1 MPATILLVNCTRLQR
16 FVELRYWSLEDT
28 QALLD
33 WHLNY
38 ERHFRKGWNNNMSL
52 VNYDVSSADQELTWS
67 LMLYKLESFEVS
79 YVLIMPFKF
88 ETDSRDLPRA
98 YTSFALVRDTTI
110 VYCRETNC
118 ILTGA
123 YRAAVVDGLIKRIY
137 LGFGWKRNPR
147 TMKAPIRRYRLLTI
161 IDNPDRSL
169 TSKQDVHHK
178 DGIAK
183 IRGRERSN
191 VNDTISNLEDLPR
204 AIHRA
209 IHSDGLDSDW
219 VEM

>member
-1 MPATILLVNCTRLQR
+1 MSATILPVNCTRLQR
-16 FVELRYWSLEDT
+16 FVELRYWSLEDAM
-28 QALLD
+28 ALLD

-52 VNYDVSSADQELTWS
+52 VNYEVYPADQELTWS

-79 YVLIMPFKF
+79 YALIMPFKIKA
-88 ETDSRDLPRA
+88 DDRCVPRA
-98 YTSFALVRDTTI
+98 HTTFALIRDMAI

-118 ILTGA
+118 ILIGA

-137 LGFGWKRNPR
+137 LGFGWKQ
-147 TMKAPIRRYRLLTI
+147 TTKTKEYPIRRYRLLTI
-161 IDNPDRSL
+161 LDDHDLSL

-183 IRGRERSN
+183 IRGGDTSN
-191 VNDTISNLEDLPR
+191 INDTISNLDPLPR

-209 IHSDGLDSDW
+209 MHSEGLDSGW
-219 VEM
+219 VDM